1 MHDHTTET
9 VGGRFVVAKQIQ
21 ETNAK
26 HGKVLGGVTRTSSA
40 GIFAENDV
48 QQPVALL
55 FDSPVLTDGVGDGGA
70 SAGRLLRKKA
80 VSVLDGKIHG
90 VTVGTA

>member
-1 MHDHTTET
+1 MHDHTAET

-21 ETNAK
+21 EADTK

-40 GIFAENDV
+40 DIFAENDV
-48 QQPVALL
+48 QQPVALV
-55 FDSPVLTDGVGDGGA
+55 FDTPVLTDGVGDGGV
-70 SAGRLLRKKA
+70 SAERLLRKKA

-90 VTVGTA
+90 VTVDTA